1 LPLTNVKRVTEP
13 TERPGARELE
23 PRMVILTASGLA
35 AAQPDSEN
43 PKESEMHVPVK
54 EIRPQLEV
62 LAKAPLPTR
71 HGTFEMQV
79 FRYRAEEAS
88 SSLSDEHVALVMGP
102 LTGRS
107 HVPIRIH
114 SECLTSEVFG
124 SLKCDCKDQLEAAQA
139 EIARRGFGAVLYL
152 RQEGRGIGLANKV
165 RAYALQ
171 AHGADTVD
179 ANRLLGL
186 PDDARRYDAAAAMLH
201 NLGVRSV
208 ELLTNN
214 PAKEEALRALGVD
227 VSRRIPVLVATNP
240 FSASYLETKR
250 SRMRHAIPIPV
261 STANHTDTATC
272 GGLALAMNLRK

>member
-1 LPLTNVKRVTEP
+1 
-13 TERPGARELE
+13 
-23 PRMVILTASGLA
+23 
-35 AAQPDSEN
+35 
-43 PKESEMHVPVK
+43 MHVPVK

-79 FRYRAEEAS
+79 FRYREAGAG
-88 SSLSDEHVALVMGP
+88 LPDEHVALVMGT
-102 LTGRS
+102 LRGRAD
-107 HVPIRIH
+107 VPVRIH
-114 SECLTSEVFG
+114 SECITSEVFG

-139 EIARRGFGAVLYL
+139 EIARRGFGAVIYL

-186 PDDARRYDAAAAMLH
+186 PVDARRYDAAAAMLGV
-201 NLGVRSV
+201 LGVRSV

-214 PAKEEALRALGVD
+214 PAKEEALRALGIEV
-227 VSRRIPVLVATNP
+227 VGRTPVLVPTNP
-240 FSASYLETKR
+240 FSATYLETKR
-250 SRMRHAIPIPV
+250 SRMRHAIPAG
-261 STANHTDTATC
+261 STEESAPAVPN
-272 GGLALAMNLRK
+272 LALASNDGK

>member
-1 LPLTNVKRVTEP
+1 
-13 TERPGARELE
+13 
-23 PRMVILTASGLA
+23 
-35 AAQPDSEN
+35 
-43 PKESEMHVPVK
+43 MHVPVK

-79 FRYRAEEAS
+79 FRYHAEEAPPG
-88 SSLSDEHVALVMGP
+88 LSNEHVALVMGQ
-102 LTGRS
+102 LSGRS
-107 HVPIRIH
+107 HVPVRIH

-139 EIARRGFGAVLYL
+139 EIARRGFGAVVYL

-186 PDDARRYDAAAAMLH
+186 PDDARRYDAAAAILA
-201 NLGVRSV
+201 NLGVSSV

-214 PAKEEALRALGVD
+214 PAKEEALRALGVE
-227 VSRRIPVLVATNP
+227 VVRRIPVLVPTNP
-240 FSASYLETKR
+240 FSAGYLETKR
-250 SRMRHAIPIPV
+250 SRMRHAIPVEDGLGRTP
-261 STANHTDTATC
+261 AAH
-272 GGLALAMNLRK
+272 GGVLALAANGRSGRG

>member
-1 LPLTNVKRVTEP
+1 
-13 TERPGARELE
+13 
-23 PRMVILTASGLA
+23 
-35 AAQPDSEN
+35 
-43 PKESEMHVPVK
+43 MHVPVK

-79 FRYRAEEAS
+79 FRYRVEES
-88 SSLSDEHVALVMGP
+88 SSGLSDEHVALVMGQ
-102 LTGRS
+102 LLGRT
-107 HVPIRIH
+107 HVPIRLH

-124 SLKCDCKDQLEAAQA
+124 SLKCDCKDQLEAAQT
-139 EIARRGFGAVLYL
+139 EIARRGFGAVVYL

-186 PDDARRYDAAAAMLH
+186 PDDARRYDAAAAMLT
-201 NLGVRSV
+201 NLGVLSV

-214 PAKEEALRALGVD
+214 PAKEEALRSLGVD
-227 VSRRIPVLVATNP
+227 VVRRIPVLVPTNP

-250 SRMRHAIPIPV
+250 SRMRHHIP
-261 STANHTDTATC
+261 AAAAHHAEAL
-272 GGLALAMNLRK
+272 GALALAMNGRK